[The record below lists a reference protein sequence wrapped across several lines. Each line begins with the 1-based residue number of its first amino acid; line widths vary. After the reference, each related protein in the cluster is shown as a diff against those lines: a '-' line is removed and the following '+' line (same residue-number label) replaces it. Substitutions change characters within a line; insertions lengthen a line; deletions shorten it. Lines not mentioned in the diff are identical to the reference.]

1 MSFLPVAE
9 KSITRSAFFDKL
21 FTSKHLRAVGSL
33 DEYTSALNKAEVY
46 HLLKRCCYSI
56 DVDFANS
63 LIGKTA
69 REVVNM
75 LINNAT
81 NRTIPAPPFDTNQ
94 SFRNPNLLS
103 AEQYQDERY
112 KNLTTH
118 FAQNEQLIEWWIDL
132 MRKDTKSLGE
142 KVTFMWHSHFTTQ
155 YEGNEPIAAQFMY
168 RQNQL
173 LRRQFLG
180 DFKSFL
186 EQITI
191 DGAMLQYL
199 NGSQNIKDAP
209 NENYA
214 RELFELYAVGIG
226 DGHYT
231 EEDIREAAKVLTGW
245 KATHFVEE
253 GKAYQPYLQ
262 VNQFSTDTKTVFD
275 TEFVVDYE
283 LTESNIF
290 KNSIQKLMEV
300 TLDKKGEEVSRFIMG
315 KMYRAFVY
323 NKPDTDENE
332 TVKELAT
339 FFKDNNFDTK
349 KALVKLLTS
358 QHFFDANNHGISIK
372 SPLESFLSFTAHFDI
387 SNEELR
393 KALKDYG
400 QELLNPPDVSGWK
413 GYRTWVN
420 TKSLPGFIDSFTAI
434 LNSKTDQYVGDWA
447 ASLDSFED
455 SYGLTESLAL
465 LFFGRIPA
473 EARLKKVEN
482 ALLGGAPYYE
492 WPEIAANRE
501 NAGIR
506 VKVALKDMMK
516 MPEFYLI

>member
-1 MSFLPVAE
+1 VSVEKISRKSFFESLFGSSNAMAVA
-9 KSITRSAFFDKL
+9 
-21 FTSKHLRAVGSL
+21 SL
-33 DEYTSALNKAEVY
+33 DEYTSPLNKAEVY

-56 DVDFANS
+56 DVSFANS

-69 REVVNM
+69 REVINL

-81 NRTIPAPPFDTNQ
+81 NRTIPPPPFDVNQ
-94 SFRNPNLLS
+94 GFRNPSLLPP
-103 AEQYQDERY
+103 EQYQEERN
-112 KNLTTH
+112 KNLSAH
-118 FAQNEQLIEWWIDL
+118 FDQNKQLIEWWIDL

-155 YEGNEPIAAQFMY
+155 YEGNEPIAAQYMY

-173 LRRQFLG
+173 LRNQFLG

-214 RELFELYAVGIG
+214 RELFELYSVGIG

-231 EEDIREAAKVLTGW
+231 EDDIREAAKVLTGW
-245 KATHFVEE
+245 KATHFLEE
-253 GKAYQPYLQ
+253 TEIYQPYLR
-262 VNQFSTDTKTVFD
+262 VNQFSTETKTVFD

-283 LTESNIF
+283 VNEANVF
-290 KNSIQKLMEV
+290 KNSIQKLMQV
-300 TLDKKGEEVSRFIMG
+300 TLDKKGGEVSRFIMG

-323 NKPDTDENE
+323 NNPDTDENE
-332 TVKELAT
+332 TVKNLAVYFRT
-339 FFKDNNFDTK
+339 NGFDTK
-349 KALVKLLTS
+349 KALIKLLTS
-358 QHFFDANNHGISIK
+358 QHFFDANNQGISIK
-372 SPLESFLSFTAHFDI
+372 SPLESFLNFTAHFEL

-393 KALKDYG
+393 VALKDYG

-413 GYRTWVN
+413 GYRSWIN
-420 TKSLPGFIDSFTAI
+420 TKSLPGFIGSFSNI
-434 LNSKTDQYVGDWA
+434 LNSKSDQHVGEWA
-447 ASLDSFED
+447 SKLDNYND
-455 SYGLTESLAL
+455 AYGLTESLAL
-465 LFFGRIPA
+465 LFFGRLPA
-473 EARLKKVEN
+473 ENRLKKVEN

-492 WPEIAANRE
+492 WPEIAANKE

-506 VKVALKDMMK
+506 VKVALRDMFK

>member
-1 MSFLPVAE
+1 MAV
-9 KSITRSAFFDKL
+9 KSISRSAFFDKL
-21 FTSKHLRAVGSL
+21 FSTNNLRAVSSL

-56 DVDFANS
+56 DISFARS

-69 REVVNM
+69 REVVNL

-81 NRTIPAPPFDTNQ
+81 NRTIPAPPFNVNQ
-94 SFRNPNLLS
+94 GFRNPQLLP
-103 AEQYQDERY
+103 AEQYQDERN
-112 KNLTTH
+112 KNLTAH
-118 FAQNEQLIEWWIDL
+118 FAQNKQLIEWWIDL

-155 YEGNEPIAAQFMY
+155 YDGGSDVISAQYMY

-180 DFKSFL
+180 DFKSSL

-214 RELFELYAVGIG
+214 RELFELYSVGIG

-231 EEDIREAAKVLTGW
+231 EDDIREAAKVLTGW
-245 KATHFVEE
+245 KATHFLEE
-253 GKAYQPYLQ
+253 TEIYQPYLR

-283 LTESNIF
+283 VNQTNVF
-290 KNSIQKLMEV
+290 KNSIQKLMQV
-300 TLDKKGEEVSRFIMG
+300 TLDKKGEEVSRFITG

-323 NKPDTDENE
+323 NNPDTDENE
-332 TVKELAT
+332 TVKELAAY
-339 FFKDNNFDTK
+339 FRSNGFDTK

-372 SPLESFLSFTAHFDI
+372 SPLESFLNLTAHFDL

-393 KALKDYG
+393 IALKDSG
-400 QELLNPPDVSGWK
+400 QELLKPPDVSGWK
-413 GYRTWVN
+413 GYRSWVN
-420 TKSLPGFIDSFTAI
+420 TKSLPGFIESFTTI
-434 LNSKTDQYVGDWA
+434 LNSKSDQYVGEWA
-447 ASLDSFED
+447 SKLDNYND
-455 SYGLTESLAL
+455 AYGLTESLAL
-465 LFFGRIPA
+465 LFFGRVPT
-473 EARLKKVEN
+473 ESRLKKVEN

-492 WPEIAANRE
+492 WPEIAANKE

-506 VKVALKDMMK
+506 VKVALRDMFK